1 MKSSNTRLQ
10 KKKVRGKYEDVSE
23 GGQIELLI
31 VSKLTRKMAKN

>member
-1 MKSSNTRLQ
+1 MKSFNTRPQ
-10 KKKVRGKYEDVSE
+10 KKKVRGKYEDMSE